1 MSPSC
6 SIVGVH
12 RPNKRQG
19 SGVEKLVY
27 RRVLAR
33 VAALNDG
40 AARVAH
46 LLGVSS
52 TLVTRWIEG
61 RVPMP
66 VDIFLKCV
74 DLLHHEVNHRR
85 VPPPSRK
92 PDLRR
97 HR

>member
-1 MSPSC
+1 MSPAYTNQ
-6 SIVGVH
+6 G
-12 RPNKRQG
+12 KRQG
-19 SGVEKLVY
+19 LGVARLVY
-27 RRVLAR
+27 RRVLAQ
-33 VAALNDG
+33 VAALKGG
-40 AARVAH
+40 AQRLAD

-61 RVPMP
+61 RVPVP

-74 DLLHHEVNHRR
+74 DLLNQPVDHRR
-85 VPPPSRK
+85 VPLPSRK